1 MKVKVECTTTY
12 NDLQLKKQI
21 NKGEQIVVSKERADE
36 LISLGLVR
44 QIEVIKEDKKENT
57 KLETKTEKA
66 VRSKKTKSV
75 MK

>member
-36 LISLGLVR
+36 LISLKLVR
-44 QIEVIKEDKKENT
+44 QIEVIKEDKKENA

-66 VRSKKTKSV
+66 VRSKKVK
-75 MK
+75 

>member
-12 NDLQLKKQI
+12 NDLQLEKKQI

-66 VRSKKTKSV
+66 VRSKKTK
-75 MK
+75 

>member
-1 MKVKVECTTTY
+1 MKVKIECITTY

-21 NKGEQIVVSKERADE
+21 NKGEQFVVSKERADE

-44 QIEVIKEDKKENT
+44 QIEVIKEEKKENT

-66 VRSKKTKSV
+66 VRSKKTK
-75 MK
+75 